1 MSLGGGTV
9 GNDINNAISAIESHT
24 EAVNI
29 NESLLEKQKDMMKE
43 QQEIESL
50 FMKNPNQKIKVTNIH
65 FNQETLPFKDD
76 TLFKYCEQT
85 LGKVTNMEEFQL
97 QAMILQEKLLA
108 NGLVQQMEILGISAR
123 LIDLGNLKP
132 MPFTFSNHDNRI
144 VVIEPE
150 LKFVPLK
157 KFAAKTG
164 SKVGNGEGDGY
175 VQLQLRN
182 FLNNGESLI
191 VDLEKG
197 TKTKNNIMIQLSRP
211 INIWN
216 KMSLTFL
223 QNKRS
228 WGDFLQYNMTNGKI
242 EWSHNFAKLPSQGNI
257 KESIKNTPWN
267 FICSVEVAKLE
278 LQQQINDR
286 FKLPLSIIKECRQY
300 DKIQLQLNLTK
311 DNRDNFITPHFGT
324 LLKTT
329 MQANYIPS
337 FSKYWESIQFE
348 AQKAHSFKFSDR
360 LFSLIATFRIGS
372 ILQYDNDSDL
382 PLLEK
387 FQKGGP
393 NDLRLFN
400 TMGLGPKSSPI
411 ISEKNK
417 SNKGIPF
424 GGLHH
429 ISYGISAIYPFK
441 LDSSFNW
448 LLFINGGH
456 LTNDAGSLL
465 KTGHT
470 LSCGVGISFIHP
482 AARFEL
488 NFGLPLM
495 QYKDDFSRGKVQYG
509 LGVSFL

>member
-24 EAVNI
+24 DTI
-29 NESLLEKQKDMMKE
+29 KLDESLMERQKAMMRE

-50 FMKNPNQKIKVTNIH
+50 LTKNPNQRIKVTNIH
-65 FNQETLPFKDD
+65 YTKETIPFKDD

-85 LGKVTNMEEFQL
+85 LGKVTTMEQFQL
-97 QAMILQEKLLA
+97 QSMILQEKLIG
-108 NGLVQQMEILGISAR
+108 NGLIQQMDISNIHAK
-123 LIDLGNLKP
+123 LVDMSKITAL
-132 MPFTFSNHDNRI
+132 PFSFANSDNKV

-150 LKFVPLK
+150 IKFIPLK

-175 VQLQLRN
+175 IQLQLRN
-182 FLNNGESLI
+182 FLNNGEQLV

-216 KMSLTFL
+216 KLNLTFL

-242 EWSHNFAKLPSQGNI
+242 EWSHNFSKLPNQINM
-257 KESIKNTPWN
+257 KDSIKNTPWN
-267 FICSVEVAKLE
+267 FNFAFDFAKLD
-278 LQQQINDR
+278 LQQQHNDR
-286 FKLPLSIIKECRQY
+286 FKLPLNIIKECKPY
-300 DKIQLQLNLTK
+300 DKLQLQLNLTK
-311 DNRDNFITPHFGT
+311 DNRDNHITPQFGT

-329 MQANYIPS
+329 IQANYIPGY
-337 FSKYWESIQFE
+337 SKYWESVQFE
-348 AQKAHSFKFSDR
+348 TQNAHSFKITDR
-360 LFSLIATFRIGS
+360 FLSLITTFRIGS
-372 ILQYDNDSDL
+372 ILQYGNNCEL

-393 NDLRLFN
+393 NDIRLFN
-400 TMGLGPKSSPI
+400 TMGLGPKTSPI
-411 ISEKNK
+411 LSEKHK
-417 SNKGIPF
+417 SNMGIPL

-429 ISYGISAIYPFK
+429 ISYGMSMLYPFK
-441 LDSSFNW
+441 LGSNFKW
-448 LLFINGGH
+448 LFFINGGH
-456 LTNDAGSLL
+456 LTNDFGSLF
-465 KTGHT
+465 KTGHS
-470 LSCGVGISFIHP
+470 LSCGFGISFVHP

-488 NFGLPLM
+488 NLGVPLM
-495 QYKDDFSRGKVQYG
+495 KYDNDFSRGKVQYG
-509 LGVSFL
+509 LGISFL